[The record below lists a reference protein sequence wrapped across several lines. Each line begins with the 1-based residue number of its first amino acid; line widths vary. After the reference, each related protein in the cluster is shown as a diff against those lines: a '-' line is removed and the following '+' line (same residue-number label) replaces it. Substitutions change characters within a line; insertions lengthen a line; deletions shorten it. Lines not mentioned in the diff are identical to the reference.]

1 MSTARERREALE
13 IGVSRL
19 LGGALPESAPELEE
33 AFDWARVR
41 GGEYLFRAGEQGDA
55 LYIVDRGRLCVLDED
70 GRIVCELSEGEIVG
84 ELALLSDMPRSAS
97 VLALRDTDLVRMHRE
112 GFHRLMS
119 TRPQAVG
126 PILGMLAQRLRDTI
140 SPRRGRG
147 RRVGVVAVVPAT
159 GWDGLHP
166 FIGGLA
172 RELRRYGTVSIDSPI
187 PEDDVD
193 PGRYLDEDSRP
204 FDYVLHLTDGPA
216 ALGTRPAVR
225 DADMTLVL
233 VDPAR
238 PADPGLLAAISAM
251 AGERRRFQR
260 LEVVLVH
267 PASTAQ
273 PGGALRWREA
283 GHADGHHHVRTGS
296 VGDAARLARHL
307 AGRSIRLV
315 LSGGGARGFAHYG
328 VLRALEELDIPID
341 RIGGTS
347 MGALISAQVAIGG
360 TSVADLVERTRTL
373 FDKVGVAREYTLPVV
388 GLVPGRKAL
397 RAFRTVFGAPDIRDL
412 WIDFFCVACDLT
424 NARPVV
430 YRHGPLWD
438 RVRASLSIPG
448 IWVPV
453 FEDGRVLVDGGVV
466 NNLPIDVMG
475 ELDGGP
481 ILASNASPDRDLSI
495 GPEIRE
501 CPSPLAL
508 VWRRF
513 LSRAGGWLPL
523 VTDVLMRSLH
533 CGSLRH
539 SQRVRGE
546 ASLCIDLPV
555 APFGMLDF
563 RKLDAIAEAGYRHAL
578 PILSAWKE
586 SPEGR
591 AALGSEAAP
600 GGSSRI
606 DVTN

>member
-1 MSTARERREALE
+1 MSMARDRREALE

-19 LGGALPESAPELEE
+19 LAGALPATTPELEG
-33 AFDWARVR
+33 AFDWTRVC

-55 LYIVDRGRLCVLDED
+55 LYIVDRGRLCILDAE
-70 GRIVCELSEGEIVG
+70 GRIVRELGEGEVVG
-84 ELALLSDMPRSAS
+84 ELALLADMPRSAS

-112 GFHRLMS
+112 GFHRLIA
-119 TRPQAVG
+119 TRPQALA
-126 PILGMLAQRLRDTI
+126 PILGLLAHRLRDTVGAK
-140 SPRRGRG
+140 RGTG
-147 RRVGVVAVVPAT
+147 RRVGVVAVIPAT
-159 GWDGLHP
+159 GWDGIHS
-166 FIGGLA
+166 FVGSLA
-172 RELRRYGTVSIDSPI
+172 AELRRFGSVSIDSPI

-193 PGRYLDEDSRP
+193 PGRYHDEHARP

-216 ALGTRPAVR
+216 AAGTKPAVR

-233 VDPAR
+233 VDPTR
-238 PADPGLLAAISAM
+238 PAEPGVLATLASM

-260 LEVVLVH
+260 LEIVFLH
-267 PASTAQ
+267 PGATAK
-273 PGGALRWREA
+273 PEGAGRWRST
-283 GHADGHHHVRTGS
+283 GVADGHHHVRLGS
-296 VGDAARLARHL
+296 RPDAARLARHL
-307 AGRSIRLV
+307 AGRSIRVV

-328 VLRALEELDIPID
+328 VLRALEELGIPID

-347 MGALISAQVAIGG
+347 MGALIAAQIAIGG
-360 TSVADLVERTRTL
+360 SSVGDLVARTRTL
-373 FDKVGVAREYTLPVV
+373 FAKVGVAREYTLPVV
-388 GLVPGRKAL
+388 GLVTGKKAI
-397 RAFRTVFGAPDIRDL
+397 RAFRTTFGAPDIQDL
-412 WIDFFCVACDLT
+412 WLDFFCVACDLT

-430 YRHGPLWD
+430 YRDGPLWD

-453 FEDGRVLVDGGVV
+453 FDGGRVLVDGGVV
-466 NNLPIDVMG
+466 NNLPIDVMA
-475 ELDGGP
+475 EVDGGP

-495 GPEIRE
+495 EADISE

-539 SQRVRGE
+539 SQRVRSE

-555 APFGMLDF
+555 GAFGMLEF
-563 RKLDAIAEAGYRHAL
+563 RKIDAIAEAGYRHAL
-578 PILSAWKE
+578 PQLAAWKA

-591 AALGSEAAP
+591 AALGD
-600 GGSSRI
+600 G
-606 DVTN
+606 T